1 MRWITYSEALNEALR
16 EEMRRDRSVFLL
28 GEDLGAYGGLF
39 RVTKGLQE
47 EFGKKRVLDTPISEN
62 SIVGFGVG
70 SAVSG
75 LRPVAE
81 ILYVD
86 FMTLAMDQVVNQA
99 AKYRYMTG
107 NQVHVPLVIRTQ
119 GGTGRRNAAQH
130 SQSLES
136 WFIHVPGLKVVMPS
150 TPEDA
155 KGLLKSAIR
164 DDDPVLFIEHKNL
177 YFKKGSVPDEEYTVP
192 IGSARVMRAG
202 GDVTLIATS
211 WMVEKAL
218 AAADELSA
226 EGIDVE
232 VIDPRTLN
240 PLDLE
245 TILCSIR
252 KTRRAVVVHEACRTG
267 GFGAEL
273 SSRVTE
279 QVFDSLVAPV
289 ARVCGADVPVPY
301 AAVLEKA
308 SIPQVDDIKESVTA
322 VLS

>member
-1 MRWITYSEALNEALR
+1 MRQITYAEALNEALR
-16 EEMRRDRSVFLL
+16 EEMHRDKGVFLL

-75 LRPVAE
+75 LTPVVE

-86 FMTLAMDQVVNQA
+86 FMTLAMDQIVNQA
-99 AKYRYMTG
+99 AKYRYMAG

-136 WFIHVPGLKVVMPS
+136 WFINVPGLKVVMPS

-164 DDDPVLFIEHKNL
+164 DEDPVLFIEHKNL
-177 YFKKGSVPDEEYTVP
+177 YFKKGPVPDGEYTIP
-192 IGSARVMRAG
+192 IGSARVMREGA
-202 GDVTLIATS
+202 DITLIATS

-218 AAADELSA
+218 AAADELATRGIEA
-226 EGIDVE
+226 EV
-232 VIDPRTLN
+232 VDPRTLN
-240 PLDLE
+240 PLDFE
-245 TILCSIR
+245 TILDSVR
-252 KTRRAVVVHEACRTG
+252 KTRRAIVVHEACRTG
-267 GFGAEL
+267 GFGAEI
-273 SSRVTE
+273 SSRITE
-279 QVFDSLVAPV
+279 RAFDSLASPV
-289 ARVCGADVPVPY
+289 VRVGGADVPVPY
-301 AAVLEKA
+301 AAVLENA
-308 SIPQVDDIKESVTA
+308 SIPQVEDILNTVES
-322 VLS
+322 LL